1 MESEMTT
8 ESPDAQSSESKTILS
23 RRGLLKGA
31 VLSAGAA
38 GAAAAGVIGAGQD
51 AQAAS
56 ETRAGAGYRETEHV
70 RRAYEAAGF

>member
-1 MESEMTT
+1 MTT
-8 ESPDAQSSESKTILS
+8 ESPESQSSESKTILS

-38 GAAAAGVIGAGQD
+38 GAAAAGVIGTGQD

-56 ETRAGAGYRETEHV
+56 ETQTGAGYRETEHV

>member
-1 MESEMTT
+1 MTT
-8 ESPDAQSSESKTILS
+8 KSPESQSSESKTVLN

-38 GAAAAGVIGAGQD
+38 GAAAAGMIGAGQD

-56 ETRAGAGYRETEHV
+56 ETQTGAGYRETEHV

>member
-1 MESEMTT
+1 MTT
-8 ESPDAQSSESKTILS
+8 ESPESKTILS

-56 ETRAGAGYRETEHV
+56 ETQAGTGYRETEHV